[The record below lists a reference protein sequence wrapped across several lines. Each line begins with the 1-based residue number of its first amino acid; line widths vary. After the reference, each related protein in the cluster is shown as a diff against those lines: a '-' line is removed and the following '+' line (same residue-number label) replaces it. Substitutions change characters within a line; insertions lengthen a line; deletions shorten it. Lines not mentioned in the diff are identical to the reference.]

1 MRSQHV
7 NEREGVLDKGE
18 KTFFAP
24 AGRAK
29 EHVLFRLSRFALEDP
44 VTRAILDSV
53 SGLVMILNEQRQVLA
68 INEELRT
75 ALGRDCAD
83 CCVGLRPGEVFGCHN
98 ASSGPDGCGTGRN
111 CRHCGAVISILAAQ
125 ASDEPTSGDCVLTVA
140 KNKAFVSTEFK
151 VRATPIRVGEHR
163 LIVFVLLDD
172 SSRNRREVLER
183 IFLHDLMNTLGG
195 LVGLSDLLVRGGS
208 QEIAQKIMNLSLILG
223 EEVKQHR
230 LIVAAERDQLV
241 LERSVRSVGS
251 ILDELGSIFEKHP
264 TRDAKQLFAFADDRE
279 FVFATDHRLLVRVL
293 VNMIKNAFEATEKGG
308 RVGVYAEASGES
320 VEFHVTNPGVI
331 TEEAAA
337 QIFNRSFSTKGEP
350 GRGIGTYCMKLF
362 GEKFLG
368 GAVWFDSNSE
378 QGTVFH
384 IRLPLG

>member
-1 MRSQHV
+1 MQARHADRRKVTSD
-7 NEREGVLDKGE
+7 EGE
-18 KTFFAP
+18 ETYFAP
-24 AGRAK
+24 AGRAG
-29 EHVLFRLSRFALEDP
+29 ERELFRLSRLTLEDP

-53 SGLVMILNEQRQVLA
+53 SGLVMILGEQRQVLA
-68 INEELRT
+68 INDELLS

-98 ASSGPDGCGTGRN
+98 ASSGPDGCGTSRN
-111 CRHCGAVISILAAQ
+111 CRHCGAVIAILAAQ

-140 KNKAFVSTEFK
+140 KNEAFVSTEFK

-172 SSRNRREVLER
+172 SSRNRRDVLER
-183 IFLHDLMNTLGG
+183 LFLHDLMNTLGG
-195 LVGLSDLLVRGGS
+195 LVGLSDLLIRGGS
-208 QEIAQKIMNLSLILG
+208 QEIAQKILNLSLILG

-230 LIVAAERDQLV
+230 LIVAAERDELV
-241 LERSVRSVGS
+241 LERTGRSVGS
-251 ILDELGSIFEKHP
+251 ILDELENIFEKHP

-279 FVFATDHRLLVRVL
+279 FVFETDHRLLVRVL
-293 VNMIKNAFEATEKGG
+293 VNMVKNAFEATGPGG
-308 RVGVYAEASGES
+308 RVGVYAEASGDF

-331 TEEAAA
+331 PEAAAA

-362 GEKFLG
+362 GEKYLG
-368 GAVWFDSNSE
+368 GEVWFDSTSD

-384 IRLPLG
+384 IRLPVG